1 MASNPILKLTMRQGP
16 RPDQTFEL
24 FKDVHTVGREAG
36 NDIIINDPQISRHH
50 ARLTLQGSAY
60 ILEDL
65 GSTNGSFVNGRR
77 VTGPV
82 ALSAGDMIGL
92 GDTVVLAVVGAA
104 DAAVTQVGRVPAT
117 APTMKPPVIP
127 LSRQATP
134 QPQPVATTYPAPS
147 TPPPAASSPNRQRMI
162 VIGCAGLALLA
173 VICVMGLVAWSF
185 LDCQSFASFW
195 KSLPILGTISIGC

>member
-16 RPDQTFEL
+16 RPDQSFEL
-24 FKDVHTVGREAG
+24 FKDVHTIGREAG
-36 NDIIINDPQISRHH
+36 NDIIINDAQVSRHH
-50 ARLTLQGSAY
+50 ARLTLQGNAY

-82 ALSAGDMIGL
+82 ALSAGDMVGL
-92 GDTVVLAVVGAA
+92 GDNVVLAVSGAA
-104 DAAVTQVGRVPAT
+104 DIAATQVGRAMPAT
-117 APTMKPPVIP
+117 APTM
-127 LSRQATP
+127 QAATP
-134 QPQPVATTYPAPS
+134 PPRAQAAAAPKSVAPAPPS
-147 TPPPAASSPNRQRMI
+147 PPPAAGSANTQRML

-185 LDCQSFASFW
+185 LDCQSFAVFW
-195 KSLPILGTISIGC
+195 KSLPILGGIPISC